1 MNCLV
6 TGATGFLGRHLTK
19 VLHSRDF
26 KRVTGY
32 TGLMEVTISNSK
44 TNSLDRLENL
54 THLKEK
60 FDYIFHLAAVTK
72 AGDYCLTHQG
82 DQWISNQKINTNKN
96 KKHCGTKK
104 ARMCTHSTENCST
117 SEMFHKVR

>member
-19 VLHSRDF
+19 ILHARDF

-32 TGLMEVTISNSK
+32 TGLMQVTISNTK
-44 TNSLDRLENL
+44 TNSLDRVENL
-54 THLKEK
+54 THLKKK
-60 FDYIFHLAAVTK
+60 FNYIFHLAAVTK

-82 DQWISNQKINTNKN
+82 DQWISNQKNQHQHPRLLEKLP
-96 KKHCGTKK
+96 
-104 ARMCTHSTENCST
+104 ASSENDLHGDKLLLFT
-117 SEMFHKVR
+117 